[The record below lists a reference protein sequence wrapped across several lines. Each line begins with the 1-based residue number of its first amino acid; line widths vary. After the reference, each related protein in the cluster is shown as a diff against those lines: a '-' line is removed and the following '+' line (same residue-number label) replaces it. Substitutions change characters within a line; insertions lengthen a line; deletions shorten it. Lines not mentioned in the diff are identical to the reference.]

1 MRFSGEQEV
10 SAPVEKVWTALHDR
24 DVLRSAIP
32 GCEEMV
38 PLDAGM
44 YAATLQ
50 ARVGPVADTYRGS
63 FSVMDLSP
71 GSELQVRVGAS
82 GRCGRLE
89 VTLDV
94 TLAHGGRP
102 GRTAL
107 RYDADATV
115 SGWVARL
122 GKATLTVAG
131 AHFASTFFRDLD
143 LSLRR
148 AGVRRLAPL

>member
-1 MRFSGEQEV
+1 MRFSGEREV

-24 DVLRSAIP
+24 DVLCSAIP

-38 PLDAGM
+38 PLDGGV
-44 YAATLQ
+44 YAATLR

-63 FSVMDLSP
+63 FSIEDLSP
-71 GSELQVRVGAS
+71 GSELQVRVGAN

-89 VTLDV
+89 VTLRV
-94 TLAHGGRP
+94 GLSHGWASGV
-102 GRTAL
+102 TAL
-107 RYDADATV
+107 SYDADASV

-122 GKATLTVAG
+122 GQATLTVAG
-131 AHFASTFFRDLD
+131 AHFTSTFFRDLD

>member
-24 DVLRSAIP
+24 DVLCSAIP

-38 PLDAGM
+38 PLETGV

-63 FSVMDLSP
+63 FAIEDLTP

-82 GRCGRLE
+82 GRCGRL
-89 VTLDV
+89 DV
-94 TLAHGGRP
+94 TLRVALTHGWQP
-102 GRTAL
+102 GKTAL
-107 RYDADATV
+107 CYDADATV

-131 AHFASTFFRDLD
+131 AHFTSTFFRDLD
-143 LSLRR
+143 RSLRR